1 MDTVHP
7 TAGSGIQVMSISKR
21 SFFWMALA
29 TAALLVVYL
38 APPVDQ
44 KVVAPAKAAGPRV
57 GVTSAIAAAKPAE
70 SAKPSATIVLKLL
83 PRSNDE
89 DAPGSFMAEQWT
101 VPVKV
106 AVVKAQPAVVLPAPP
121 PQAPALPFRFLGRYV
136 EDGKTVVFLQHND
149 QNFAARVGDVLQQDY
164 KVQAVTAS
172 AMTFIYLPLN
182 QSLNLEIGAL
192 P

>member
-1 MDTVHP
+1 
-7 TAGSGIQVMSISKR
+7 MSIGKR
-21 SFFWMALA
+21 AFFWMALA
-29 TAALLVVYL
+29 AAALLVIYL

-44 KVVAPAKAAGPRV
+44 KVVAPAKAVGPRV
-57 GVTSAIAAAKPAE
+57 GVTSATASARPTE
-70 SAKPSATIVLKLL
+70 SAKPSATTVLKLL

-89 DAPGSFMAEQWT
+89 DAPGSFMSEQWT

-106 AVVKAQPAVVLPAPP
+106 VVVKAAPHVVLPEPP

-136 EDGKTVVFLQHND
+136 EDGQTVVFLQHND

-172 AMTFIYLPLN
+172 AMTFVYLPLN
-182 QSLNLEIGAL
+182 QSQNLEIGAL

>member
-1 MDTVHP
+1 MRI
-7 TAGSGIQVMSISKR
+7 GKR
-21 SFFWMALA
+21 TYFWMALA

-44 KVVAPAKAAGPRV
+44 QVVAPAKAAGPRV
-57 GVTSAIAAAKPAE
+57 GVTSAIAFAKPTE
-70 SAKPSATIVLKLL
+70 SAKPLATTVLKLL

-89 DAPGSFMAEQWT
+89 DAPGSFMAEQWA

-106 AVVKAQPAVVLPAPP
+106 AVVKAPPAVVVPEPP

-182 QSLNLEIGAL
+182 QSQNLEIGAL